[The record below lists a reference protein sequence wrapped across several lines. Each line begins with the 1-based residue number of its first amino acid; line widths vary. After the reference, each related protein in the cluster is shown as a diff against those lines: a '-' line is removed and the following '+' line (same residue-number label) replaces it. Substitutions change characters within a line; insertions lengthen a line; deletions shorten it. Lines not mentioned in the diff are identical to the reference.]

1 VILASGLSPAW
12 QRIMVFDEYK
22 TGEVNRAEQVIHCA
36 SGKVLNVAIGL
47 KTLGAEVHCLSP
59 VGGDPAASIKREYE
73 ELKLPVHWI
82 DTQSKTRTCITILD
96 QGQQQTTELVENA
109 EQLSTAEIESWID
122 QFHQLSVDSSLVVLS
137 GSLPAGVPQTLFS
150 ELLASLKAPAILDI
164 RREELLAALSHHP
177 LVIKPN
183 REELEWTVGRQ
194 LTTSEEIVSAAEELR
209 KAGAQWVVISDG
221 PNPVTV
227 VGPDERCLIAVA
239 PVDRVVNPIGCGDSL
254 TAGIAAA
261 IDEGHSILDAVK
273 WGIACSSQNLESLLP
288 ARLDRQIM
296 LDRANRLSVERL
308 S

>member
-59 VGGDPAASIKREYE
+59 VGGDPAVSIKREFE
-73 ELKLPVHWI
+73 DLHLPVHWI
-82 DTQSKTRTCITILD
+82 ETQSKTRTCITIVD
-96 QGQQQTTELVENA
+96 QNHQQTTELVENA
-109 EQLSTAEIESWID
+109 ELLSTAEIEDWTG
-122 QFHQLSVDSSLVVLS
+122 QFRQLSVESSLVVLS
-137 GSLPAGVPQTLFS
+137 GSLPAGAHHSLFS
-150 ELLASLKAPAILDI
+150 DLLASLKVPAILDI
-164 RREELLAALSHHP
+164 RREELLAALPHHP

-194 LTTSEEIVSAAEELR
+194 LATSEDIMVAAEELR

-227 VGPDERCLIAVA
+227 VGPEERCQIAV
-239 PVDRVVNPIGCGDSL
+239 PFVDRVVNPIGCGDSL

-261 IDEGHSILDAVK
+261 IDEGHSILEAVK

-296 LDRANRLSVERL
+296 LDRANRLSVKRL
-308 S
+308 T